1 MLKALFVLEI
11 FNFLSWLFGYVRRR
25 LDKKLR
31 LISKF
36 LTSKTGQQIII
47 RYLTW
52 SNISRSKGNRAM
64 KFGQL

>member
-11 FNFLSWLFGYVRRR
+11 FDFLSWLFGYVRRR

-36 LTSKTGQQIII
+36 MTSKTGQQIII

>member
-11 FNFLSWLFGYVRRR
+11 FNFFSWLFGYVRRR

-36 LTSKTGQQIII
+36 MTSKTGQQIII

>member
-36 LTSKTGQQIII
+36 MTSKTGQQIII

>member
-47 RYLTW
+47 RYLKW